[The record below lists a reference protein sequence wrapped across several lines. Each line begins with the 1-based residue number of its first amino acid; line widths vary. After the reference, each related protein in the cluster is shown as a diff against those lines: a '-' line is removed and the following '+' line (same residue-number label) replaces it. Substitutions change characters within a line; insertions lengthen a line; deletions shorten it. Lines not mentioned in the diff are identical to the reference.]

1 MKAVR
6 WFLPFVILLVG
17 ASPTSAQTPVGN
29 PSTYSLKSQP
39 YQRPES
45 CLPCHQRQ
53 YDELQLSVKSGYR
66 TVSPLFNSLEMA
78 ANFLGGGRIRPVYA
92 DSTKVT
98 TDNTPLRS
106 NLFST
111 PLFTH
116 VNQVQA
122 GFCLTCHN
130 AHVVGMGDNPLTRDV
145 PELSGVGND
154 FQPELLRPLR
164 DYALVDAGGHQVLP
178 TEPGGDVP
186 PGAG

>member
-1 MKAVR
+1 MMKAVR
-6 WFLPFVILLVG
+6 WILPLSTLVFSFV
-17 ASPTSAQTPVGN
+17 PMSAQTPVGN

-53 YDELQLSVKSGYR
+53 FDELQLSVKSGYR

-98 TDNTPLRS
+98 TANTPLRS

-111 PLFTH
+111 P
-116 VNQVQA
+116 
-122 GFCLTCHN
+122 
-130 AHVVGMGDNPLTRDV
+130 
-145 PELSGVGND
+145 
-154 FQPELLRPLR
+154 
-164 DYALVDAGGHQVLP
+164 
-178 TEPGGDVP
+178 
-186 PGAG
+186 